1 MFQPAFGA
9 RSTRK
14 LVERTKSWLKYT
26 TVNQT
31 PVFSPCTWLNDFCL
45 CFQTAKIILDDYF
58 GEHKLSS
65 GDSVPERDEQ
75 VQKVPEKS
83 PPGN

>member
-1 MFQPAFGA
+1 M
-9 RSTRK
+9 TNK
-14 LVERTKSWLKYT
+14 I
-26 TVNQT
+26 VNQT
-31 PVFSPCTWLNDFCL
+31 PVLSPCTWLNDFCL

-65 GDSVPERDEQ
+65 GDTVPERDEQ